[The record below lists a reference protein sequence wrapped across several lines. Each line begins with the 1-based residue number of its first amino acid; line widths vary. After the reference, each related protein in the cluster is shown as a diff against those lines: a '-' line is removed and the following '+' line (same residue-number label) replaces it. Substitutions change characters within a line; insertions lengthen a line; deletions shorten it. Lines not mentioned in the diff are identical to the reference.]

1 MALQQMLMFQLL
13 STMRSR
19 DNYCIPYWWWN
30 HPSLVFP
37 GSPLSVQKDN
47 LLKFQPFDI
56 SFFQWKYC
64 RFLPCLLK
72 NGFDFQILEF
82 SESPGSAQSL
92 HFRTIWQPVPC
103 ILPASPDYRN
113 LPFPIPSHDFSV
125 NPRSFQ
131 HLHVL
136 YGHLHGLLLFVV
148 IIILIR
154 FLLVLFHNKFFIE
167 KQSCCNRND
176 QWKGMYDH
184 CQKYRP

>member
-1 MALQQMLMFQLL
+1 MVTEKLL
-13 STMRSR
+13 TL
-19 DNYCIPYWWWN
+19 YCIPYFVGFQSPVSSTSR
-30 HPSLVFP
+30 PSFV
-37 GSPLSVQKDN
+37 GSSVPN
-47 LLKFQPFDI
+47 

-176 QWKGMYDH
+176 Q
-184 CQKYRP
+184 